1 MAKYGDGVLEIKG
14 DEPLMR
20 ALQTAANMKA
30 HKEIIKK
37 RGSELQEKAK
47 RKAVFK
53 GHYEWV
59 AGKGRTF
66 VKPTGATKE
75 KIDFEITDG
84 GFTAVVKAGTEYS
97 GYVEK
102 GTRKMN
108 AQPFMKPAHDEVQ
121 PKFIED
127 LRKAAIIE

>member
-1 MAKYGDGVLEIKG
+1 MASLELKG
-14 DEPLMR
+14 DDILMR

-30 HKEIIKK
+30 HKEIVKK
-37 RGSELQEKAK
+37 RGSDLQKKAI
-47 RKAVFK
+47 RNAVFK
-53 GHYEWV
+53 GSYS
-59 AGKGRTF
+59 
-66 VKPTGATKE
+66 TGATRQDISLE
-75 KIDFEITDG
+75 IIDDG
-84 GFTAVVKAGTEYS
+84 YTAVVKAGTEYS

>member
-1 MAKYGDGVLEIKG
+1 MASLELKG
-14 DEPLMR
+14 DEILMR

-30 HKEIIKK
+30 HEEIIKK
-37 RGSELQEKAK
+37 RGSELQKKAV
-47 RKAVFK
+47 RNAVFK
-53 GHYEWV
+53 GGYS
-59 AGKGRTF
+59 
-66 VKPTGATKE
+66 TGATRQD
-75 KIDFEITDG
+75 IALEITDG